1 MVAVSLKLFLVL
13 DQESKCSS
21 IHVLVSRASGVI
33 ASLPV
38 MKTSYWMVLSI
49 AVCTAPV
56 STTMTTP
63 GDSLVSVEMDS
74 LRTAQTSVSGVC
86 TTNSPMEVGRAPVW
100 ASRGILESFP
110 TRRLPRP
117 ERVHGG

>member
-1 MVAVSLKLFLVL
+1 MPLYREDTLERWCATEVDAEGVMVAVSLKLLLVL

-63 GDSLVSVEMDS
+63 GDSLVSVLMDS

-86 TTNSPMEVGRAPVW
+86 
-100 ASRGILESFP
+100 RGLTSLP
-110 TRRLPRP
+110 TC
-117 ERVHGG
+117 